1 MTLPPDFGLPT
12 QIFADL
18 PLDAALERLA
28 PLTDLVEID
37 SFGFH
42 TVLSPRNRRIAHS
55 SGLRFTVHGPYGP
68 DILPGSLDERLRR
81 AAVAAHRRHL
91 EAAAEIGAT
100 LYVVHPDYCHPPSQR
115 DPAVIAA
122 LQRTISDLEEAQ
134 RQTGVRIALENMP
147 GVGSSHFVA
156 PGDLDLGE
164 LGLVLDTGH
173 AAISDRLDA
182 FLREPRARLVHVH
195 LHDNGGPADA
205 GDPHAVLGTGVVDVR
220 AVLAAARAAGATVIL
235 EHLDESS
242 ALGSIAYLDCLG
254 HCRH

>member
-147 GVGSSHFVA
+147 GVISTWASSGLCSIPAMRPSATDWARFCGSH
-156 PGDLDLGE
+156 
-164 LGLVLDTGH
+164 GLAWSTC
-173 AAISDRLDA
+173 ICTTT
-182 FLREPRARLVHVH
+182 
-195 LHDNGGPADA
+195 
-205 GDPHAVLGTGVVDVR
+205 AVLPMPAIPT
-220 AVLAAARAAGATVIL
+220 L
-235 EHLDESS
+235 
-242 ALGSIAYLDCLG
+242 CLG
-254 HCRH
+254 RVWWT